1 VTVLVALL
9 SVASALAARPV
20 DAIASAVAAR
30 VGVPVADVEVTG
42 LGLPEDANVDAA
54 WVVDLPAG
62 QRRFTGATTVSLRR
76 EDAPVRFSLRPR
88 VVTWHAVPVAER
100 SVRAGEPVSL
110 VTARVASDVLR
121 TEDPVTGGR
130 WVARVGIEAGAPVT
144 TARVRPAP
152 DLADGADVK
161 LIAGTGALRVAAPG
175 RLLSDAWVGAPV
187 SVLNLATRAVLK
199 GTYRGENTVALEG
212 P

>member
-1 VTVLVALL
+1 MLVALL
-9 SVASALAARPV
+9 SVTSALAARPV

-42 LGLPEDANVDAA
+42 LGLPEDANV
-54 WVVDLPAG
+54 VDLPAG

-76 EDAPVRFSLRPR
+76 EDAPVRYSLRPR

-161 LIAGTGALRVAAPG
+161 LIAGSGALRVAAPG